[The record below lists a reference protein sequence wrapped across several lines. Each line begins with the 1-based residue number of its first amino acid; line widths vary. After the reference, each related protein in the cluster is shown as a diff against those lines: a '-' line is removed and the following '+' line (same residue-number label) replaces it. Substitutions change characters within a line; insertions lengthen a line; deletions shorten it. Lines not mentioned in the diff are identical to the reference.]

1 MLTID
6 RCKKILSQYGDNE
19 ITDEEIKLL
28 KSLLEEWAGIEF
40 EAEDECIK
48 LCQEKEQSSI
58 LE

>member
-1 MLTID
+1 MLTIE
-6 RCKKILSQYGDNE
+6 RCKKILSQYGDSE
-19 ITDEEIKLL
+19 ITDEEIKQL
-28 KSLLEEWAGIEF
+28 KSILEDWARIEV